1 MTNTMEPVAP
11 ESSIESEVEN
21 LTIRLSG
28 DAMKRVR
35 ALASRRGI
43 SINEYMRRAIS
54 TEAFFLER
62 SLRGA
67 RIYVE
72 EAGRTTK
79 EVVFP

>member
-1 MTNTMEPVAP
+1 MEPVAP